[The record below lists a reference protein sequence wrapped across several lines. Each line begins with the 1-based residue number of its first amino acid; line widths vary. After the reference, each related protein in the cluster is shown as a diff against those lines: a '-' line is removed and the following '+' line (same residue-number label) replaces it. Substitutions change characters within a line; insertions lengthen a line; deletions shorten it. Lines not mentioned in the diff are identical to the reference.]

1 MVIEDAVFIEGPKVF
16 VCVWGGSTYNN
27 NHRNKEIKKS
37 KPCCPTFSSQVVSAC
52 ASWGAVGASWG
63 GVGGVGGLLLGRRK
77 SFLHQNLMLSHR
89 RFGQT

>member
-16 VCVWGGSTYNN
+16 DHRNN
-27 NHRNKEIKKS
+27 RNKEIKKL

-63 GVGGVGGLLLGRRK
+63 GLLLAGGLLLFRGLLLGRRK
-77 SFLHQNLMLSHR
+77 SFWHQNLMLSHR